1 MIFLQIKEKHV
12 IGVNLRLENFVHFG
26 NKISFLYFYIFI
38 YIQTYNRRVM
48 TNPNTNTK
56 LTTVKII
63 HDVYSKFKKI
73 SFDSNITLQKLVNRS
88 LEKYTEDE
96 QFRSEINNYNELQD
110 SGSQF

>member
-1 MIFLQIKEKHV
+1 
-12 IGVNLRLENFVHFG
+12 
-26 NKISFLYFYIFI
+26 
-38 YIQTYNRRVM
+38 M